1 MRKKERNKYADVM
14 MKTNQNNSGP
24 LSATV
29 RDKEER
35 VRVDG
40 GKNNTENF
48 DSDSFLVPPQR
59 C

>member
-1 MRKKERNKYADVM
+1 M
-14 MKTNQNNSGP
+14 MKTNQNNRGP
-24 LSATV
+24 LSTTV
-29 RDKEER
+29 RDEQER